1 MSNENEFLKYK
12 LTKKSVVPFSK
23 LVSDI
28 KANGVKVK
36 HIPASFS
43 RINKTIEPM
52 LEDNKK
58 EHVKSLEKT
67 IEPKVGINNIY
78 NV

>member
-1 MSNENEFLKYK
+1 MNYENEFLKYK
-12 LTKKSVVPFSK
+12 LIKKSVVPFSK

-28 KANGVKVK
+28 KENGVKVK

-52 LEDNKK
+52 IEANKK
-58 EHVKSLEKT
+58 VHEKVLEKT
-67 IEPKVGINNIY
+67 KKQKIGIDNIY
-78 NV
+78 NI